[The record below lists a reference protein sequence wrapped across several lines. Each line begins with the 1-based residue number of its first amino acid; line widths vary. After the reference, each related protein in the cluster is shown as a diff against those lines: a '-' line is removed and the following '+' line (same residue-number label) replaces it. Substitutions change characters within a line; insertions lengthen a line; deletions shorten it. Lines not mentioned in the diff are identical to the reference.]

1 MNTQTKN
8 VISHLKN
15 PAFYLVLLFL
25 ALLVVP
31 AIVWD
36 ELSEEFRSKKLT
48 NENRAKDNKKPL
60 LNFSDIQKYPKK
72 FQRYYNDAFPFREYL
87 VWSSKKVTA
96 PVTNYYS
103 PIVVT
108 GKDGFLFYTNAM
120 EKYGDES
127 KDFKEGCLW
136 THARVKRLVKQFDEI
151 RKDLAEMG
159 IDFCMFIAPNKMT
172 IYPDKLP
179 EKRKYK
185 RAEMLRAEQF
195 IAYAKKYAPQ
205 LKVVFTADV
214 LSDLRKKV
222 NYPLYYHEDTHWTEL
237 SAYASVRE
245 LVMRVNGKKALPP
258 LEKAKILPER
268 SMRKGGDLTLMLGK
282 ENPPAYQYHIVHV
295 PGMKKVTVKPPA
307 WLPLDASELRRSRNP
322 HAPDPRKVW
331 VYRDSFTAAM
341 EPYISMYFREVDYF
355 WFVPLRK
362 IQFMGKNKPR
372 LVIFQAV
379 ERNFQNI
386 EKMDYFRKKR
396 AKLEY
401 FRDK

>member
-159 IDFCMFIAPNKMT
+159 IDFCMFIAPNKM
-172 IYPDKLP
+172 KLQG
-179 EKRKYK
+179 Y
-185 RAEMLRAEQF
+185 F
-195 IAYAKKYAPQ
+195 
-205 LKVVFTADV
+205 
-214 LSDLRKKV
+214 
-222 NYPLYYHEDTHWTEL
+222 TEL
-237 SAYASVRE
+237 FERE
-245 LVMRVNGKKALPP
+245 ITTSPSSRGCLKTSKTWRGNSIISSKNRTPLCARVISPG
-258 LEKAKILPER
+258 
-268 SMRKGGDLTLMLGK
+268 LG
-282 ENPPAYQYHIVHV
+282 
-295 PGMKKVTVKPPA
+295 
-307 WLPLDASELRRSRNP
+307 
-322 HAPDPRKVW
+322 
-331 VYRDSFTAAM
+331 
-341 EPYISMYFREVDYF
+341 
-355 WFVPLRK
+355 FVPPP
-362 IQFMGKNKPR
+362 IIPFGE
-372 LVIFQAV
+372 AV
-379 ERNFQNI
+379 
-386 EKMDYFRKKR
+386 
-396 AKLEY
+396 
-401 FRDK
+401 